1 MCVVSMIGDH
11 YSDKWRQQ
19 EYADML
25 KRLQDTP
32 VNPSPFFAHPTVS
45 IDEFN
50 ALKKEVEE
58 MKNLLKKALKTAK
71 QQ

>member
-32 VNPSPFFAHPTVS
+32 VNPSPFFAHPTVNCETAIVKAKPCPVFCGS
-45 IDEFN
+45 SN
-50 ALKKEVEE
+50 AL
-58 MKNLLKKALKTAK
+58 NS
-71 QQ
+71 